1 MRVRTEEKDGKLLIF
16 SPYNKDFVNQIHN
29 IGSAKWN
36 GAEKCW
42 TVNLNSKSDVL
53 DILTDVYGENGE
65 KPVETCTII
74 IEAKNDIEEER
85 DAVSFLGITL
95 AKASSRDSGAKI
107 VSDEVNFIK
116 GDINSSGSRQ
126 YWSTWV
132 EKGTQFKIHNF
143 STALLERAEKDENFE
158 LINIQKDS
166 VDIEGL
172 KKRREELLKEVYKI
186 DAILEE
192 NDKN

>member
-42 TVNLNSKSDVL
+42 TVNLNSRSDVL

-107 VSDEVNFIK
+107 VSDEVDFIK

-126 YWSTWV
+126 YWST
-132 EKGTQFKIHNF
+132 
-143 STALLERAEKDENFE
+143 
-158 LINIQKDS
+158 
-166 VDIEGL
+166 
-172 KKRREELLKEVYKI
+172 
-186 DAILEE
+186 
-192 NDKN
+192 